1 MDAGADGPLQ
11 EFGRAEGLG
20 KLLWAPAAELTKRA
34 EESAERRV
42 MQGALV
48 LVVGFAVM
56 GLGALLVAP
65 GTETNA
71 TGVMVFGAFLVVAG
85 FWLARSAG
93 ISGSAMVGVFENGL
107 LLPASFEGGPD
118 LETLSGPA
126 VIRREEIDSI
136 KEIKRGGERALLVL
150 SIGRRNGVLTRQ
162 LEGANLSAQE
172 GDALMK
178 EFSEALVRGGYVSSG
193 QPQNEDSPP
202 G

>member
-1 MDAGADGPLQ
+1 MDAGAESPLQ
-11 EFGRAEGLG
+11 EFGRAQGLG
-20 KLLWAPAAELTKRA
+20 KLLWAPAAELTARA
-34 EESAERRV
+34 EKSAEKRV

-48 LVVGFAVM
+48 LLVGFTVM

-71 TGVMVFGAFLVVAG
+71 TGVMVFGAFLLIAG

-118 LETLSGPA
+118 LETVSGPA
-126 VIRREEIDSI
+126 VIRREEVDSI
-136 KEIKRGGERALLVL
+136 KEIERGGERALLVL

-162 LEGANLSAQE
+162 LEGANLTAAE
-172 GDALMK
+172 GEALMAAFK
-178 EFSEALVRGGYVSSG
+178 EALRTAGYAAEAEG
-193 QPQNEDSPP
+193 AP
-202 G
+202 GSQG